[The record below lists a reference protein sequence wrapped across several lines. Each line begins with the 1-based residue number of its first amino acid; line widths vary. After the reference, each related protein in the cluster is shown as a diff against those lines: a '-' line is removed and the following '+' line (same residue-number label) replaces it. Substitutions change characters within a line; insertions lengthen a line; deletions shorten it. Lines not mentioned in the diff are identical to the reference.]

1 MVLKK
6 QREKFKDLFPILS
19 LDHDTLPKL
28 FVRNLEFIFDCD
40 FRRIKNYLSPEG
52 GGPRVVVSTAAF
64 HARVRGSVPGLGGLK
79 ETKLFLPHPRVKV
92 SIVGSLRDREVAC
105 SASDRQGS
113 NFESC
118 VWRTVS
124 SQSSHHP
131 QEVLLAQFSLYVH
144 KGGLKPDSFHFY
156 LSPEAAKSVA
166 CALVTSDLDYCI
178 FLLYNLPD
186 RDIERLQRVQNS
198 LASVVCKSSRFS
210 RSKPLLNFLH
220 WLPVKY
226 RIYVLNSVPS
236 LLTPCSS
243 PTYISL

>member
-1 MVLKK
+1 MLA
-6 QREKFKDLFPILS
+6 
-19 LDHDTLPKL
+19 
-28 FVRNLEFIFDCD
+28 C
-40 FRRIKNYLSPEG
+40 YMG

-144 KGGLKPDSFHFY
+144 KGGLKPDSFHFLLVIY
-156 LSPEAAKSVA
+156 FVLFQQCFSDCRAVICLFIISVH
-166 CALVTSDLDYCI
+166 
-178 FLLYNLPD
+178 
-186 RDIERLQRVQNS
+186 
-198 LASVVCKSSRFS
+198 SS
-210 RSKPLLNFLH
+210 
-220 WLPVKY
+220 
-226 RIYVLNSVPS
+226 
-236 LLTPCSS
+236 
-243 PTYISL
+243 ISICQILGQ

>member
-1 MVLKK
+1 M
-6 QREKFKDLFPILS
+6 
-19 LDHDTLPKL
+19 
-28 FVRNLEFIFDCD
+28 
-40 FRRIKNYLSPEG
+40 
-52 GGPRVVVSTAAF
+52 VSTAAF

-144 KGGLKPDSFHFY
+144 KGGLKPDSFHFSFVCP
-156 LSPEAAKSVA
+156 LSTRRWPFVWGDTRLDDGGS
-166 CALVTSDLDYCI
+166 ALTQLLVRVSC
-178 FLLYNLPD
+178 FLFIL
-186 RDIERLQRVQNS
+186 LQSGNGILVEG
-198 LASVVCKSSRFS
+198 AFV
-210 RSKPLLNFLH
+210 
-220 WLPVKY
+220 
-226 RIYVLNSVPS
+226 
-236 LLTPCSS
+236 
-243 PTYISL
+243 

>member
-1 MVLKK
+1 MNRLTLAELVTATHWTGAL
-6 QREKFKDLFPILS
+6 RLSETLS
-19 LDHDTLPKL
+19 LT
-28 FVRNLEFIFDCD
+28 
-40 FRRIKNYLSPEG
+40 G

-64 HARVRGSVPGLGGLK
+64 HARVRGSVPGLGVFK

-144 KGGLKPDSFHFY
+144 KGGLKPDSFHF
-156 LSPEAAKSVA
+156 SE
-166 CALVTSDLDYCI
+166 SDCDCEQC
-178 FLLYNLPD
+178 D
-186 RDIERLQRVQNS
+186 
-198 LASVVCKSSRFS
+198 CG
-210 RSKPLLNFLH
+210 
-220 WLPVKY
+220 
-226 RIYVLNSVPS
+226 
-236 LLTPCSS
+236 T
-243 PTYISL
+243 